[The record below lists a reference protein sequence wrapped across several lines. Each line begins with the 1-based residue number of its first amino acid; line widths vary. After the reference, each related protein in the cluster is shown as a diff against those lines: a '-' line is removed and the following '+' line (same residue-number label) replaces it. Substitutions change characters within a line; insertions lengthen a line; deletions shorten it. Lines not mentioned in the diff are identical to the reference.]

1 MSRNPAVRPSAF
13 ASCYPKDDQWKAG
26 FYTPVGF
33 LAPSK
38 HDTKDSFLAF
48 IDKIGTIQGPM
59 DEYTNT
65 ITKQNPCVQS

>member
-33 LAPSK
+33 LA
-38 HDTKDSFLAF
+38 F